1 MSGAMPGRAARPLS
15 GSMSRS
21 EGIALAVAAWLAIA
35 APLAAEAPQRV
46 VSMNLCT
53 DQLAMLVAAE
63 GQIVSVSY
71 LAQDPGASAMAA
83 QAGGLLP
90 NRGRAEEIFLMRPDL
105 VITGPYSNP
114 TAADMLRRLGVAVL
128 VVDPVSR
135 LDEIPDRLAVIGAA
149 LGQAD
154 RAAKV
159 AADFEAGLGALVD
172 TGPERP
178 RAALYGANGY
188 SAGDR
193 TLAGQILW
201 AAGFDNIATEQ
212 GMPDGGILPLELL
225 ALSQPDMI
233 VTSRAEP
240 GASRS
245 EEILDHPVVAALRD
259 GAIPGRMRDSDW
271 VCGTPHVLGA
281 IADLRGAREE
291 AGR

>member
-1 MSGAMPGRAARPLS
+1 MSGAISGRAARPIWA
-15 GSMSRS
+15 SMSRS
-21 EGIALAVAAWLAIA
+21 ERIALAVAAWLAIA

-71 LAQDPGASAMAA
+71 LAQDPDASAMAT
-83 QAGGLLP
+83 QAAGLVP
-90 NRGRAEEIFLMRPDL
+90 NRGRAEEIFLMQPDL

-114 TAADMLRRLGVAVL
+114 VTADMLRRLGIEVL

-135 LDEIPDRLAVIGAA
+135 LEDIPDRLAVIGAA
-149 LGQAD
+149 LGRQD
-154 RAAKV
+154 RAAEV
-159 AADFEAGLGALVD
+159 AGAFEAGLATLID
-172 TGPERP
+172 TGPDRP

-201 AAGFDNIATEQ
+201 AAGFDNVATEL
-212 GMPDGGILPLELL
+212 GMPYGGILPLELL
-225 ALSQPDMI
+225 ALSAPDMI

-240 GASRS
+240 GVSRS
-245 EEILDHPVVAALRD
+245 EEILDHPVVAHLRA
-259 GAIPGRMRDSDW
+259 GTIPGRVRNSDW
-271 VCGTPHVLGA
+271 VCGTPHVLSA
-281 IADLRGAREE
+281 IADLRAAREE